1 MVELWSVHATDE
13 ACDLAMRAPGAR
25 TGVASD
31 EVMVR
36 GPIADDLR
44 NAIRRVDRDALIRD
58 ATEGWAEVAMD
69 GSEARDVFSRVSAL
83 RLPDGRGY
91 VQGDVARVL
100 GRVFVDDEGIR
111 VARPG
116 ALGVSRPTA
125 ASRKRGR
132 GR

>member
-13 ACDLAMRAPGAR
+13 ACDLAMRAPGSGR
-25 TGVASD
+25 VAAD

-36 GPIADDLR
+36 GPIAEDLR

-58 ATEGWAEVAMD
+58 ATEGWAEVAID
-69 GSEARDVFSRVSAL
+69 RSDASDVFSRVSAL

-91 VQGDVARVL
+91 VQGEVGSVL

-111 VARPG
+111 VLVPAYWESYLRRRLEE
-116 ALGVSRPTA
+116 AQ
-125 ASRKRGR
+125 GR
-132 GR
+132 

>member
-13 ACDLAMRAPGAR
+13 ACDLVMRAPGSGR
-25 TGVASD
+25 VAAD

-36 GPIADDLR
+36 GPIAEDLR

-58 ATEGWAEVAMD
+58 ATEGWAEVAID
-69 GSEARDVFSRVSAL
+69 RSDASDVFSRVSAL

-91 VQGDVARVL
+91 VQGEVARVL

-111 VARPG
+111 VLVPAYWESYLRRRLEEAQG
-116 ALGVSRPTA
+116 T
-125 ASRKRGR
+125 
-132 GR
+132 